1 MNITHALAISTLTV
15 LLAVPAA
22 AQSPAPEARPAP
34 EAVEQPR
41 LFAVQTPSPEAPP
54 APAPAPRPRRSSTP
68 DVRIVLP
75 PLPPNAPMPPI
86 VLGDRVEQ
94 LYDQGRNAIEQGR
107 YDRAVERFEQLI
119 EMKTTRTDAAL
130 YWKAYSEDRLG
141 DRSKALTTLSELQK
155 QFTDSRWIKDAKAL
169 ELELRQAAGQAV
181 PTDLQNDEEL
191 KLLALRGLI
200 QNDPDQA
207 FPIVEKMLSGSN
219 TPRVKERALF
229 LLAQSQNARARE
241 IVATTAKAGSNPDL
255 QLKAINYLG
264 MMNGPDNRQV
274 LEDVYKSTT
283 DVAVKRAV
291 LRSFMMARDNARLL
305 AVAKTE
311 TSADLRRNAID
322 MLGALRDAAGLVA
335 LARVEKNPEMKR
347 DIVARLS
354 TIKTKEATDYLMEL
368 LK

>member
-15 LLAVPAA
+15 FLAVPAA
-22 AQSPAPEARPAP
+22 AQSPAPEA
-34 EAVEQPR
+34 
-41 LFAVQTPSPEAPP
+41 PP
-54 APAPAPRPRRSSTP
+54 APTPEPRKSPPR
-68 DVRIVLP
+68 VHVVLP
-75 PLPPNAPMPPI
+75 PLPPNPPAPPI
-86 VLGDRVEQ
+86 VFGDRVEL

-107 YDRAVERFEQLI
+107 YDRAVERFDQLI

-141 DRSKALTTLSELQK
+141 ARAKALTTLAELQK
-155 QFTDSRWIKDAKAL
+155 QFTESRWIKDAKAL
-169 ELELRQAAGQAV
+169 EVELRQAAGQTV

-229 LLAQSQNARARE
+229 LLAQSQSARARE
-241 IVATTAKAGSNPDL
+241 IVATAAKTGSNPDL

-274 LEDVYKSTT
+274 LEDVYKSTS
-283 DVAVKRAV
+283 DIAVKRAV
-291 LRSFMMARDNARLL
+291 LRSFMMARDNARLM

-311 TSADLRRNAID
+311 ASADLRRNAID

-335 LARVEKNPEMKR
+335 LARVEKDPEVKR
-347 DIVARLS
+347 DIVSRLS
-354 TIKTKEATDYLMEL
+354 MIKTKEATDYLMEL

>member
-1 MNITHALAISTLTV
+1 MNITHSVLISTLTV
-15 LLAVPAA
+15 LLTVPAA
-22 AQSPAPEARPAP
+22 AQSPTPEA
-34 EAVEQPR
+34 
-41 LFAVQTPSPEAPP
+41 
-54 APAPAPRPRRSSTP
+54 APAPAPPPTRRATI
-68 DVRIVLP
+68 IVP
-75 PLPPNAPMPPI
+75 PLPPSAPLPPL
-86 VLGDRVEQ
+86 VPGDRAEL

-107 YDRAVERFEQLI
+107 FDRAVERFDQLI
-119 EMKTTRTDAAL
+119 EMKSTRTDAAL

-141 DRSKALTTLSELQK
+141 ERAKALTTLADMQK
-155 QFTDSRWIKDAKAL
+155 QFTESRWLKDAKAL
-169 ELELRQAAGQAV
+169 EVELRQASGQAV

-207 FPIVEKMLSGSN
+207 FPIVEKMLNGSN

-229 LLAQSQNARARE
+229 LLAQSQSARARD
-241 IVATTAKAGSNPDL
+241 IVATAAKSGSNPDL
-255 QLKAINYLG
+255 QIKAINYLG

-274 LEDVYKSTT
+274 LEDVYKSTN
-283 DVAVKRAV
+283 DIAVKRAV
-291 LRSFMMARDNARLL
+291 LRSLMMARDNARLL
-305 AVAKTE
+305 ALAKTE
-311 TSADLRRNAID
+311 TSTDLRRNAID